1 MAIVAD
7 REAQDPVWGD
17 LVGGSPAMCELCR
30 QVEQVAATD
39 VTVLIEGE
47 PGSGKSLVAQVLH
60 RLGRRAGRPFVR
72 VDAAGLGEEFF
83 DSELFGYRP
92 GVFPEAPE
100 VREGLAGVADGGVL
114 LFDAV
119 DRLPADSQ
127 SKLARFLDSRLVQP
141 LGAAHPRPIDVRI
154 LATSGI
160 DLRSE
165 ARAGRFRSDLYY
177 RLRGFLLR
185 VPSLRDRREDLPA
198 LVERLLSRYGE
209 RYGKTIP
216 GIRPAAMESLLAHP
230 FENNLRELEKEIE
243 QAVLRTP
250 SGQMLAPESLPLT
263 SAAEGE
269 GGGEVKLRQ
278 YRRDQERGMVVEALE
293 ATRWNV
299 SAAARRLGLSRVGLS
314 KKIKTL
320 GLRRPTFP
328 LGRRRV
334 PLL

>member
-1 MAIVAD
+1 MAD
-7 REAQDPVWGD
+7 REAQSPVWGD
-17 LVGGSPAMCELCR
+17 LVGGSPAMRELR
-30 QVEQVAATD
+30 HQVEQVAVTD

-47 PGSGKSLVAQVLH
+47 PGSGKSLVAQILH

-100 VREGLAGVADGGVL
+100 VREGLAGVADGGTL

-127 SKLARFLDSRLVQP
+127 GKLARFLDSRLVQP

-154 LATSGI
+154 LATSKI
-160 DLRSE
+160 DLRSQV
-165 ARAGRFRSDLYY
+165 RAGRFRADLYY

-185 VPSLRDRREDLPA
+185 VPSLRDRLEDLPNH
-198 LVERLLSRYGE
+198 VDHLLGRYGA
-209 RYGKTIP
+209 RFGKTIP
-216 GIRPAAMESLLAHP
+216 GLQEAALEALLSHP
-230 FENNLRELEKEIE
+230 FLNNLRELEKEIE

-250 SGQMLAPESLPLT
+250 SGQRLSAESLPLT
-263 SAAEGE
+263 AATRE

-278 YRRDQERGMVVEALE
+278 YRRDQERSMVVEALE
-293 ATRWNV
+293 TTHWNV

-320 GLRRPTFP
+320 GLRRPTLP
-328 LGRRRV
+328 LGRRRL

>member
-1 MAIVAD
+1 
-7 REAQDPVWGD
+7 
-17 LVGGSPAMCELCR
+17 
-30 QVEQVAATD
+30 
-39 VTVLIEGE
+39 
-47 PGSGKSLVAQVLH
+47 
-60 RLGRRAGRPFVR
+60 VR

-100 VREGLAGVADGGVL
+100 VREGLAGVADGGTL
-114 LFDAV
+114 LFDAI

-127 SKLARFLDSRLVQP
+127 GKLARFLDSRLVQP

-154 LATSGI
+154 LATSKI
-160 DLRSE
+160 DLRSQV
-165 ARAGRFRSDLYY
+165 RAGRFRSDLYY

-185 VPSLRDRREDLPA
+185 VPSLRDRLEDLPIH
-198 LVERLLSRYGE
+198 VDHLLARYGA

-216 GIRPAAMESLLAHP
+216 GLQEAVLDTLLSHP
-230 FENNLRELEKEIE
+230 FLNNLRELEKEIE

-250 SGQMLAPESLPLT
+250 SGQRLSPESLPLT
-263 SAAEGE
+263 AATGE

-278 YRRDQERGMVVEALE
+278 YRRDQERSMVVEALE
-293 ATRWNV
+293 TTHWNV

-320 GLRRPTFP
+320 GLRRPTLP
-328 LGRRRV
+328 LGRRRL
-334 PLL
+334 PLLRAPVPWCRHPTDGAFSVLSYVILREP

>member
-1 MAIVAD
+1 MAK
-7 REAQDPVWGD
+7 REAQGPVWGE
-17 LVGGSPAMCELCR
+17 LVGDSPAMRELLH
-30 QVEQVAATD
+30 QIEQVAATD

-47 PGSGKSLVAQVLH
+47 PGSGKSLVAQILH

-83 DSELFGYRP
+83 DSELFGYIP

-100 VREGLAGVADGGVL
+100 VREGLAGVADGGTL
-114 LFDAV
+114 FFDAV

-127 SKLARFLDSRLVQP
+127 GKLARFLDSRLVQP

-154 LATSGI
+154 LATSRV
-160 DLRSE
+160 DLRSA

-198 LVERLLSRYGE
+198 HVDHLLARYGA
-209 RYGKTIP
+209 RYGKKVA
-216 GIRPAAMESLLAHP
+216 GISPEALALLLAHP
-230 FENNLRELEKEIE
+230 FEDNLRELENEIE

-250 SGQMLAPESLPLT
+250 PGQVLLAESLPL
-263 SAAEGE
+263 SAAVEESGT
-269 GGGEVKLRQ
+269 GEVKLRQ
-278 YRRDQERGMVVEALE
+278 YRREQERGMVVEALE

-320 GLRRPTFP
+320 GLRRPAFP

>member
-1 MAIVAD
+1 MAD
-7 REAQDPVWGD
+7 REAQGSVWGD
-17 LVGGSPAMCELCR
+17 LVGGSPAMRELR
-30 QVEQVAATD
+30 QQIEQVAATD

-47 PGSGKSLVAQVLH
+47 SGSGKSLVAQVLH

-72 VDAAGLGEEFF
+72 VDAGGLGEEFF

-100 VREGLAGVADGGVL
+100 VREGLAGVADGGT
-114 LFDAV
+114 LFFDSV

-127 SKLARFLDSRLVQP
+127 GKLARFLDSRLVQP
-141 LGAAHPRPIDVRI
+141 LGAAHPRPIDVRF
-154 LATSGI
+154 LATSRI
-160 DLRSE
+160 DLR
-165 ARAGRFRSDLYY
+165 AQVRAGRFRSDLYY

-185 VPSLRDRREDLPA
+185 VPSLRDRLEDLPA
-198 LVERLLSRYGE
+198 HVDHLLARYGA
-209 RYGKTIP
+209 RYGKAIA
-216 GIRPAAMESLLAHP
+216 GISPAALEILLAHP
-230 FENNLRELEKEIE
+230 FENNLRELENEIE

-250 SGQMLAPESLPLT
+250 SGRALSPESLPLT
-263 SAAEGE
+263 AATE

-278 YRRDQERGMVVEALE
+278 YRREQERSMVVEALE
-293 ATRWNV
+293 ATHWNV

-320 GLRRPTFP
+320 GLRRPTLP

-334 PLL
+334 PLR

>member
-1 MAIVAD
+1 MAD
-7 REAQDPVWGD
+7 REAQGPVWGD
-17 LVGGSPAMCELCR
+17 LVGGSPAMRELR
-30 QVEQVAATD
+30 QQIEQVAATD

-100 VREGLAGVADGGVL
+100 VREGLAGVADGGTL
-114 LFDAV
+114 FFDAV

-127 SKLARFLDSRLVQP
+127 GKLARFLDSRLVQP
-141 LGAAHPRPIDVRI
+141 LGAAHPRPIDVRF
-154 LATSGI
+154 LATSRI
-160 DLRSE
+160 DLRSQV
-165 ARAGRFRSDLYY
+165 RAGRFRSDLYY

-185 VPSLRDRREDLPA
+185 VPSLRDRLEDLPA
-198 LVERLLSRYGE
+198 HVDHLLTRYGA
-209 RYGKTIP
+209 RYGKTIA
-216 GIRPAAMESLLAHP
+216 GISPAALEILLAHP
-230 FENNLRELEKEIE
+230 FENNLRELENEIE

-250 SGQMLAPESLPLT
+250 SGRALSPESLPLT
-263 SAAEGE
+263 ATTE

-278 YRRDQERGMVVEALE
+278 YRREQERSMVVEALE
-293 ATRWNV
+293 ATHWNV

-320 GLRRPTFP
+320 GLRRPTLP

-334 PLL
+334 PLR